1 MADLNYRAKHKKSQ
15 KIKWNSASKLNGNPF
30 KQGIVSIVYPGSPK
44 KPNSGKRK
52 LCKVVLT
59 TRRKA
64 IVTIPDGGHM
74 LQKYN
79 RVLIRGGRARDMPG
93 AHYKIMRSTKGRMN
107 DTMTGSPRRRQK
119 RSKFGTIRPSK
130 DE

>member
-1 MADLNYRAKHKKSQ
+1 MATLNYRAKHKKLQ
-15 KIKWNSASKLNGNPF
+15 KIKWNSASKLEGHPF
-30 KQGIVSIVYPGSPK
+30 KQGIVSVVYNDSPK

-52 LCKVVLT
+52 LAKVVLS

-64 IVTIPDGGHM
+64 IVTIPDGGHS

-93 AHYKIMRSTKGRMN
+93 AHYKIVRSTKGRIN
-107 DTMTGSPRRRQK
+107 DTMQGSPRRRQK
-119 RSKFGTIRPSK
+119 RSKFGTIRPLN
-130 DE
+130 